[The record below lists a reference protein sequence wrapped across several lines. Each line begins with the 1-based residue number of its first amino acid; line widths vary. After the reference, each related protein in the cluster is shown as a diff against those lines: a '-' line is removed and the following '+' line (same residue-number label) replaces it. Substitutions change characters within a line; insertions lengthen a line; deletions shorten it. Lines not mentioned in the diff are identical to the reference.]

1 VNVSN
6 PRRIDVHFHAIPPFY
21 ADAVSQAG
29 SGPAIGRYPEWSPQL
44 ALEIMDR
51 FKIETALTSLAQPGV
66 QFCPPGEARVL
77 AQRCNDYCA
86 DLTAKWPKRFGTF
99 GTVSMWDVRDAVAE
113 IERTLDQMKFAG
125 ISLFASYDGRFL
137 GDPAFDPV
145 MEALNARDAVVFVH
159 PGTHPTNKLI
169 QLPWPG
175 FMMEYLFDTT
185 RAVVNLV
192 FGGALER
199 YPRIRFILPHAGG
212 LIPYFSWR
220 LSVSPMIDKR
230 LNQMSQDRVF
240 ELLRRFWYD
249 NALSPGEQTWGCL
262 ETVASPDRIVFGT
275 DWPFANARVTDLAME
290 TYEGLD
296 AVSPSQRDAIDRGN
310 ALKLFPQYA

>member
-1 VNVSN
+1 MANA
-6 PRRIDVHFHAIPPFY
+6 RRIDVHFHAIPPFY
-21 ADAVSQAG
+21 AEAVYEAG
-29 SGPAIGRYPEWSPQL
+29 SGPAIGRYPDWSPEL

-51 FKIETALTSLAQPGV
+51 FQVEVALTSLAQPGV
-66 QFCPPGEARVL
+66 QFCAPAAAKAL

-86 DLTAKWPKRFGTF
+86 ELNAKWPKRFGAF
-99 GTVSMWDVRDAVAE
+99 GTVSMWNMSDAVAE
-113 IERTLDQMKFAG
+113 IERTLDTMKFAG
-125 ISLFASYDGRFL
+125 ISLFASYDGKFL
-137 GDPAFDPV
+137 GDPSFDPV
-145 MEALNARDAVVFVH
+145 MEALNVRDAVVFVH

-220 LSVSPMIDKR
+220 LSVSPMIDRR
-230 LNQMSQDRVF
+230 LNQMSQVRVF
-240 ELLRRFWYD
+240 ELLKRFWYD

-262 ETVASPDRIVFGT
+262 EHVASPEQIVFGT
-275 DWPFANARVTDLAME
+275 DWPFANARVTDVAMK
-290 TYEGLD
+290 TYEALD
-296 AVSPSQRDAIDRGN
+296 AVSPVQRAAIDRGN
-310 ALKLFPQYA
+310 AVRLFPQYA